1 MGKVVTTVLVVA
13 VAVAIVV
20 FAPQIAAAIGAS
32 GIFGATVTAA
42 TLATITSSLVGLGV
56 SLGMAAAA
64 SVLRKAPS
72 MSQSL
77 VDRLHTSVV
86 PSAPRKIVF
95 GTTAAGSDVRFAE
108 TFDRAGSKKDGYA
121 QIIALASHRINAV
134 KEWYL
139 EETKTWANGAIVDT
153 HDGGVLAVQTCLEG
167 KPGNG
172 FSWGSGK
179 YWTPQSTF
187 TGCAYLATRYKLDS
201 KVWPSGIPSRYT
213 TIVEGCPLYDPRR
226 DSTNGGSGA
235 HRIAD
240 QSTWA
245 FREGTVE
252 IGRNPA
258 LALLTYLLGYR
269 IAGKLVWG
277 MGIPAHRID
286 FDNFRTYANLC
297 EERVLTQSGA
307 TVQRY
312 TADGTFS
319 TGDPHETVINGLSAA
334 MGSCKLV
341 DTSGVYQLVGG
352 FDDTLGPKVDFD
364 ENDLVA
370 AAGSASPYLWK
381 PAPPTRELH
390 NIVRGRFADP
400 SSLYQ
405 LVDWG
410 VVETDPLPDAIP
422 RTLSLDLGLVTRAET
437 CQRIAKQWLLREALT
452 PGVFSAT
459 FGPKAFR
466 VQVGSLITMSLPER
480 GWNRKL
486 FRVIEQVETHDLLFT
501 MALREESSEVYAW
514 DREEKPL
521 PATIRPDGYNP
532 RDTITP
538 DNLTVSS
545 SVVEGAGGQQV
556 SEVEVTWTPAPSA
569 RIVGIQIES
578 RPTGAI
584 AWTEQAAIHDPVSGV
599 FRFGSNVG
607 GVDLA
612 VRARFRMD
620 TGVYS
625 EWVGADVV
633 SAAIEIVDG
642 QARENATAA
651 IDQAQQA
658 QETANSAVSQT
669 SVLTQQLAQLD
680 ADVAAQKETTDQ
692 LVETYGS
699 TDSARDYATVAET
712 AAGNSVAA
720 NDQAQIAAQAIDQA
734 KAIVLSARDQTQQFS
749 QDTAATK
756 AATEVLKTATEQVR
770 DQAQQAAQSADG
782 SAQSVANNVAIV
794 TARSEE
800 AGRSA
805 AAADASKIAAK
816 TTVAAMLP
824 HDFAQGFEYWGADWA
839 TGSAA
844 MSSDWTHLDTEYG
857 RVARVTNAGGEKDI
871 ANAGSI
877 PIVAGRKMRITVK
890 WRVVDSYAGVPAMQI
905 FRIGMPGLAGGQFNN
920 AAKNFGI
927 TVNAEGWGSNNG
939 FATAIYEFSSDELAN
954 GNPQSARA
962 RVLVR
967 LNSPGVYDF
976 QSIRFEDVTG
986 EVIAAGH
993 AQASAE
999 SDRSAA
1005 AHEDASSQ
1013 NAAATQADRILA
1025 QTASG
1030 DAKTYRD
1037 QSVAVQQTVSG
1048 QVSTVTEQAG
1058 IAARAANI
1066 AASRAGGNIV
1076 GKATFDATGRGD
1088 WGGSGT
1094 VQYDSSINAYVLQQ
1108 TDRDLTEG
1116 DMIPGD
1122 WSNRN
1127 IRVSGNAAA
1136 YADFPAG
1143 AGLNFQR
1150 ADGSL
1155 SYVYWQARP
1164 AHTGYGDFSFI
1175 LTLPQ
1180 NVVAIRPFLNSD
1192 GNWGVAGHGVNWR
1205 SIRMEDITQET
1216 RASGFADASAAHAA
1230 TASAENDAAGQSAQA
1245 AEVSNLAS
1253 KTNSD
1258 NAQRSAEAGAAHEAG
1273 AASYSNNAEQQ
1284 AAAAEKSKLTARA
1297 TAQAMMPS
1305 DFTDISMWTG
1315 DWGGGTGSYEG
1326 DSRFTAYDD
1335 SSEGRVLR
1343 VWNNPAWAPHVA
1355 SVGREPLVRDK
1366 TYKITI
1372 TWKLVGQQPSEN
1384 PVNGTLYA
1392 VGIHANGTANG
1403 YIETGCS
1410 IAPGWAGWG
1419 SGWAVQSLTVTSN
1432 SLMDQ
1437 GCQWIRPLFR
1447 LDSQGVYFYK
1457 SLEIRDVTGEVNAEG
1472 SAQASAE
1479 HAASASAANNAAGQ
1493 NAAAT
1498 QADRIAAETARGAT
1512 EALRDQTVTIR
1523 DDTAGFAQ
1531 TATDQTNLGAQYRD
1545 QSNQSANA
1553 SAGSAAS
1560 AQSAN
1565 DQAGQHA
1572 AAARA
1577 ERLMAETVVQ
1587 STLPST
1593 FGDLRNFTWDYT
1605 NGTNTLA
1612 DDSRYNAYDN
1622 PTFGRIVQVQND
1634 PAFSPHMSTKG
1645 RLALVRDKTYR
1656 ITVKWLLV
1664 GYQSGESVNA
1674 SMFAIGIKPDNSQY
1688 NDVNLGVTISSGQ
1701 AGWGT
1706 GQWATH
1712 TLDINA
1718 NTLIDQGCAWV
1729 RPLFRLDSRGIY
1741 FVQQIEIRD
1750 ITSENTTRIY
1760 AEQTAANRAAVTD
1773 LAASVSSTALLVAS
1787 YSTAGGN
1794 LLSNTDFQT
1803 RDNWNYYSAISGV
1816 DFDLNLAG
1824 DGWHPIEENVL
1835 AIRQNNGTSSGYS
1848 EWTQT
1853 INIRGDTWYDVSGR
1867 VAAHRTQA
1875 IEVYIQWIDAN
1886 GQTPWGAPSTGS
1898 FVPSSGG
1905 NTVGSFTRYGF
1916 KAKSP
1921 SGAVRANF
1929 IMRKF
1934 ATIAGQGDSY
1944 AWFLQPQVRET
1955 FENAPSP
1962 AAYSPG
1968 RPGKMLANMSS
1979 SIATNQN
1986 AIATA
1991 NSSLA
1996 NLTTTVAANGA
2007 SISTINS
2014 ALSSTDGKANQALAR
2029 AAVQLDVNGYV
2040 SGWET
2045 SNNGQSS
2052 DFTVSADRFRILK
2065 PGGGARMEFI
2075 NGRMIATDGSSWMS
2089 VYGQPFGAGNRF
2101 VEWTGPYFADL
2112 NQCSE
2117 ANAKKYVR
2125 VNGDVFFGGTL
2136 LAGSIRNSQQTSSLA
2151 NNASASTGTFGSNGG
2166 MIVANASWTYSYTSE
2181 QTYAATTQGRNAFDA
2196 DLDSFGR
2203 QYLQASGGDSWTGS
2217 KSIGLDGNGVVLNL
2231 RRNGALVAS
2240 QAGGTGLLSLEG
2252 VRPMPGD
2259 SGGRITWTYSY
2270 AASLTYTDPEH
2281 NTASRTYSADITRN
2295 LGSGANVTQRVGV
2308 STVE

>member
-286 FDNFRTYANLC
+286 FDNFRAYANVC

-312 TADGTFS
+312 TSDGTFS
-319 TGDPHETVINGLSAA
+319 TADPHETVINGLSAA

-352 FDDTLGPKVDFD
+352 YDDTLGPKVDFD

-437 CQRIAKQWLLREALT
+437 CQRIAKQWLLREAKT

-532 RDTITP
+532 RDTIAP
-538 DNLTVSS
+538 ENLTVSS
-545 SVVEGAGGQQV
+545 SVIEGAGGQQV
-556 SEVEVTWTPAPSA
+556 SEVEVTWLPAPSA
-569 RIVGIQIES
+569 RVVGIQIES

-680 ADVAAQKETTDQ
+680 ADVATAKSTAADLQA
-692 LVETYGS
+692 TYGNTVSSKANADASAQHASNAQAADQNS
-699 TDSARDYATVAET
+699 TATLALTKQVRDD
-712 AAGNSVAA
+712 AA
-720 NDQAQIAAQAIDQA
+720 NILAQTGTIRDEVIIARTDAQTANSQARGY
-734 KAIVLSARDQTQQFS
+734 RDQTVQ
-749 QDTAATK
+749 AAETTEG
-756 AATEVLKTATEQVR
+756 AAARAAESDRLAAISR
-770 DQAQQAAQSADG
+770 DQSGQSAGAAAQHESNTASFAADAQRSATASENARLSASTAAQSMMPADFGDIRNWTWDYAGGASDWSSDGRARAYDHG
-782 SAQSVANNVAIV
+782 SLGRILEINNNPAF
-794 TARSEE
+794 SPH
-800 AGRSA
+800 
-805 AAADASKIAAK
+805 IAAK
-816 TTVAAMLP
+816 
-824 HDFAQGFEYWGADWA
+824 
-839 TGSAA
+839 
-844 MSSDWTHLDTEYG
+844 G
-857 RVARVTNAGGEKDI
+857 RVNLVRDHVY
-871 ANAGSI
+871 
-877 PIVAGRKMRITVK
+877 RITVK
-890 WRVVDSYAGVPAMQI
+890 WHLVGQQPNENAQGASI
-905 FRIGMPGLAGGQFNN
+905 FAIGLRPDGTTYNSLAVAVSVAPGQA
-920 AAKNFGI
+920 
-927 TVNAEGWGSNNG
+927 GWGSSG
-939 FATAIYEFSSDELAN
+939 WATHVLEVNAN
-954 GNPQSARA
+954 TLLDQGCTWFRP
-962 RVLVR
+962 LFR
-967 LNSPGVYDF
+967 LDAQGVYDI
-976 QSIRFEDVTG
+976 QSIDTRDVTS
-986 EVIAAGH
+986 EIASKGH
-993 AQASAE
+993 ADAAAESEREVVAIQTDVTQKSAAVEQNRVRAETARADAEGFRNQSATSESNVNQALSTATQQAGISASAAKTAQSRATGNIVSRGE
-999 SDRSAA
+999 F
-1005 AHEDASSQ
+1005 DASSGKGDWTGATGVYFANDISQYILSQ
-1013 NAAATQADRILA
+1013 NDRDSYDGETIA
-1025 QTASG
+1025 GNWSN
-1030 DAKTYRD
+1030 RRFR
-1037 QSVAVQQTVSG
+1037 VSG
-1048 QVSTVTEQAG
+1048 EVQAWGSYQAQIG
-1058 IAARAANI
+1058 IHCVNNAGGNEWYIQGVANAGSWYTPFSFELLLPANVKAARA
-1066 AASRAGGNIV
+1066 
-1076 GKATFDATGRGD
+1076 
-1088 WGGSGT
+1088 
-1094 VQYDSSINAYVLQQ
+1094 VL
-1108 TDRDLTEG
+1108 
-1116 DMIPGD
+1116 
-1122 WSNRN
+1122 
-1127 IRVSGNAAA
+1127 V
-1136 YADFPAG
+1136 
-1143 AGLNFQR
+1143 
-1150 ADGSL
+1150 
-1155 SYVYWQARP
+1155 
-1164 AHTGYGDFSFI
+1164 
-1175 LTLPQ
+1175 
-1180 NVVAIRPFLNSD
+1180 SD
-1192 GNWGVAGHGVNWR
+1192 GPSGASGHGVNWR
-1205 SIRMEDITQET
+1205 SIRIEDITSEK
-1216 RASGFADASAAHAA
+1216 ASQD
-1230 TASAENDAAGQSAQA
+1230 
-1245 AEVSNLAS
+1245 
-1253 KTNSD
+1253 
-1258 NAQRSAEAGAAHEAG
+1258 
-1273 AASYSNNAEQQ
+1273 
-1284 AAAAEKSKLTARA
+1284 
-1297 TAQAMMPS
+1297 
-1305 DFTDISMWTG
+1305 
-1315 DWGGGTGSYEG
+1315 
-1326 DSRFTAYDD
+1326 
-1335 SSEGRVLR
+1335 
-1343 VWNNPAWAPHVA
+1343 
-1355 SVGREPLVRDK
+1355 
-1366 TYKITI
+1366 
-1372 TWKLVGQQPSEN
+1372 
-1384 PVNGTLYA
+1384 
-1392 VGIHANGTANG
+1392 
-1403 YIETGCS
+1403 
-1410 IAPGWAGWG
+1410 
-1419 SGWAVQSLTVTSN
+1419 
-1432 SLMDQ
+1432 
-1437 GCQWIRPLFR
+1437 
-1447 LDSQGVYFYK
+1447 
-1457 SLEIRDVTGEVNAEG
+1457 
-1472 SAQASAE
+1472 SAQASADNAAVATAKADE
-1479 HAASASAANNAAGQ
+1479 AGQHASATQSSEVRATTIADGVDKTFANSFPNYVGPTGQKAYVYLGDGGNGFQFDYGPGSGWPQPYITAQAGGRGGRYNRISFKESIPKSVGRRYRVRAWFYSNATNCQTVGLWALGTDNNAWDASAIGYGSEASPAGTVNNVAINAPGFTEFGAEFTVTDAWKPFWKPVFEFTTTGGAPNGLWHMSGITVEDITSEKASRDSADAASSAYSNAQIEAGKSG
-1493 NAAAT
+1493 N
-1498 QADRIAAETARGAT
+1498 
-1512 EALRDQTVTIR
+1512 
-1523 DDTAGFAQ
+1523 
-1531 TATDQTNLGAQYRD
+1531 
-1545 QSNQSANA
+1545 SANA
-1553 SAGSAAS
+1553 SSGSADRAE
-1560 AQSAN
+1560 AAN
-1565 DQAGQHA
+1565 DNSQ

-1577 ERLMAETVVQ
+1577 AQ
-1587 STLPST
+1587 GSA
-1593 FGDLRNFTWDYT
+1593 
-1605 NGTNTLA
+1605 A
-1612 DDSRYNAYDN
+1612 D
-1622 PTFGRIVQVQND
+1622 
-1634 PAFSPHMSTKG
+1634 
-1645 RLALVRDKTYR
+1645 
-1656 ITVKWLLV
+1656 
-1664 GYQSGESVNA
+1664 
-1674 SMFAIGIKPDNSQY
+1674 
-1688 NDVNLGVTISSGQ
+1688 
-1701 AGWGT
+1701 
-1706 GQWATH
+1706 
-1712 TLDINA
+1712 
-1718 NTLIDQGCAWV
+1718 
-1729 RPLFRLDSRGIY
+1729 
-1741 FVQQIEIRD
+1741 
-1750 ITSENTTRIY
+1750 
-1760 AEQTAANRAAVTD
+1760 ANRD
-1773 LAASVSSTALLVAS
+1773 AASVANTVSLVAT
-1787 YSTAGGN
+1787 YSTGGGN
-1794 LLSNTDFQT
+1794 MIAETSFAAGTAG
-1803 RDNWNYYSAISGV
+1803 WNFY
-1816 DFDLNLAG
+1816 
-1824 DGWHPIEENVL
+1824 
-1835 AIRQNNGTSSGYS
+1835 
-1848 EWTQT
+1848 
-1853 INIRGDTWYDVSGR
+1853 
-1867 VAAHRTQA
+1867 
-1875 IEVYIQWIDAN
+1875 
-1886 GQTPWGAPSTGS
+1886 
-1898 FVPSSGG
+1898 
-1905 NTVGSFTRYGF
+1905 
-1916 KAKSP
+1916 SP
-1921 SGAVRANF
+1921 SGSAPFQYGVDISGDAWRPTNEHTLVIRQLNGNSTDWAQWHTDQIAVEASKWYEFSASIGAHRCQAYIRIDWLDTNGNGIRSDYNVSSNYDAEKGGTSLDGWKRCWAKVQAPSNAARAH
-1929 IMRKF
+1929 IVLVKDP
-1934 ATIAGQGDSY
+1934 TIQSMGYGDSY
-1944 AWFLQPQVRET
+1944 AFYTHPMLRQTYAE
-1955 FENAPSP
+1955 AAGPSP
-1962 AAYSPG
+1962 YAPGNGSTTQAAQQ
-1968 RPGKMLANMSS
+1968 A
-1979 SIATNQN
+1979 SISQN
-1986 AIATA
+1986 STAIATT
-1991 NSSLA
+1991 NSTLA
-1996 NLTTTVAANGA
+1996 NLTTVVQSGSPNLLRNGGFQVGMNYWSATHGGWNPHVSGGWGQIADRGGDWSGQHTYIDSERVPVFGGVTYTLSADSLYYLSGGSGHSYVEIVWLDGAGNWIAQTSGPGVAATHNFTDTGA
-2007 SISTINS
+2007 NRASHKLTATAPANATQAVARLVHYKADGSSVNVIGWRQVKFEQGSVMTAYSNEAAVTTISETVTS
-2014 ALSSTDGKANQALAR
+2014 VDGKANQALAR
-2029 AAVQLDVNGYV
+2029 WGVQMDVNGYV
-2040 SGWET
+2040 SGVEMA
-2045 SNNGQSS
+2045 SNGQTS

-2151 NNASASTGTFGSNGG
+2151 NNASVSTGTFGSNGG

>member
-1 MGKVVTTVLVVA
+1 LGKVVTTVLVVA

-95 GTTAAGSDVRFAE
+95 GTTAAGADVRFAE

-139 EETKTWANGAIVDT
+139 EETRTWANGAIVDS
-153 HDGGVLAVQTCLEG
+153 HDGGVLAVQTCFEG

-226 DSTNGGSGA
+226 DSTNGGSGS

-240 QSTWA
+240 QATWT
-245 FREGTVE
+245 FREGAVE

-269 IAGKLVWG
+269 INNKLVWG

-437 CQRIAKQWLLREALT
+437 CQRIAKQWLLREAKT

-514 DREEKPL
+514 DREEKAL

-532 RDTITP
+532 RDTIAP
-538 DNLTVSS
+538 ENLTVSS
-545 SVVEGAGGQQV
+545 SVIEGAGGQQV

-612 VRARFRMD
+612 VRARYRMG

-642 QARENATAA
+642 QARENATTA
-651 IDQAQQA
+651 IDTAQQA

-680 ADVAAQKETTDQ
+680 ADVATAKSTAADLQA
-692 LVETYGS
+692 TYGNTVS
-699 TDSARDYATVAET
+699 SKANADASAQHASNAQAADQNSQAALGLTQQARDAAADILNQTGAIRDETVIARTDAQT
-712 AAGNSVAA
+712 ANSQAKGYRDQTSEAA
-720 NDQAQIAAQAIDQA
+720 NTAEGAAARAAESERLTSI
-734 KAIVLSARDQTQQFS
+734 ARDQTGQMV
-749 QDTAATK
+749 AA
-756 AATEVLKTATEQVR
+756 
-770 DQAQQAAQSADG
+770 AAQHES
-782 SAQSVANNVAIV
+782 N
-794 TARSEE
+794 TASYAAE
-800 AGRSA
+800 GQRSA
-805 AAADASKIAAK
+805 AASEKSRLNAISHAADNIVGKPSFDSTGDRGAWAGTIFVGNDPRVGFAVMWQRGRDAYEGDQIAGNWSNRRLRI
-816 TTVAAMLP
+816 TGNGAAWGPYPSNAGVQVLRSN
-824 HDFAQGFEYWGADWA
+824 GEYSWQTILARPAGADYGDFSGEVVIQPDAVSLRPFLQSDGPFSA
-839 TGSAA
+839 TDHNCAWKTLRIEDITNQRSA
-844 MSSDWTHLDTEYG
+844 E
-857 RVARVTNAGGEKDI
+857 
-871 ANAGSI
+871 
-877 PIVAGRKMRITVK
+877 
-890 WRVVDSYAGVPAMQI
+890 
-905 FRIGMPGLAGGQFNN
+905 N
-920 AAKNFGI
+920 AA
-927 TVNAEGWGSNNG
+927 A
-939 FATAIYEFSSDELAN
+939 
-954 GNPQSARA
+954 
-962 RVLVR
+962 
-967 LNSPGVYDF
+967 
-976 QSIRFEDVTG
+976 
-986 EVIAAGH
+986 
-993 AQASAE
+993 ASAE
-999 SDRSAA
+999 SQRQVAAIQTDVSQKSSAIEQDRIRTETARGQAESFRN
-1005 AHEDASSQ
+1005 Q
-1013 NAAATQADRILA
+1013 AATSEQNVSGMVQTVTGQTQLSAQHVGQTGADVSATAANVALA
-1025 QTASG
+1025 QTKA
-1030 DAKTYRD
+1030 
-1037 QSVAVQQTVSG
+1037 
-1048 QVSTVTEQAG
+1048 TEAG
-1058 IAARAANI
+1058 NAANAANSTEVRVSLLGRD
-1066 AASRAGGNIV
+1066 AASRAGGNLV
-1076 GKATFDATGRGD
+1076 GRASFDASNDRGLWRD
-1088 WGGSGT
+1088 FC
-1094 VQYDSSINAYVLQQ
+1094 SSSLDPRVGFHVLWQ
-1108 TDRDLTEG
+1108 TDRDITEG
-1116 DMIPGD
+1116 DFLPGA
-1122 WSNRN
+1122 WANRVM
-1127 IRVSGNAAA
+1127 RVSGNGAAWGP
-1136 YADFPAG
+1136 YQTI
-1143 AGLNFQR
+1143 AGLHVLLDN
-1150 ADGSL
+1150 GS
-1155 SYVYWQARP
+1155 STFVGSTARQP
-1164 AHTGYGDFSFI
+1164 GQDYGDFSFAI
-1175 LTLPQ
+1175 TLPA
-1180 NVVAIRPFLNSD
+1180 NARAVRPWLASD
-1192 GNWGVAGHGVNWR
+1192 GPWGSANHNCAWKTLRIEDVTSEKRSSDFADAASSSYSGAQYEAGQSWQH
-1205 SIRMEDITQET
+1205 SQA
-1216 RASGFADASAAHAA
+1216 ASGFKD
-1230 TASAENDAAGQSAQA
+1230 QAQA
-1245 AEVSNLAS
+1245 ANGSAWAAADS
-1253 KTNSD
+1253 
-1258 NAQRSAEAGAAHEAG
+1258 AQGSAAITTEK
-1273 AASYSNNAEQQ
+1273 
-1284 AAAAEKSKLTARA
+1284 AAAA
-1297 TAQAMMPS
+1297 
-1305 DFTDISMWTG
+1305 
-1315 DWGGGTGSYEG
+1315 
-1326 DSRFTAYDD
+1326 
-1335 SSEGRVLR
+1335 
-1343 VWNNPAWAPHVA
+1343 
-1355 SVGREPLVRDK
+1355 
-1366 TYKITI
+1366 
-1372 TWKLVGQQPSEN
+1372 
-1384 PVNGTLYA
+1384 
-1392 VGIHANGTANG
+1392 
-1403 YIETGCS
+1403 
-1410 IAPGWAGWG
+1410 
-1419 SGWAVQSLTVTSN
+1419 
-1432 SLMDQ
+1432 
-1437 GCQWIRPLFR
+1437 
-1447 LDSQGVYFYK
+1447 
-1457 SLEIRDVTGEVNAEG
+1457 
-1472 SAQASAE
+1472 
-1479 HAASASAANNAAGQ
+1479 
-1493 NAAAT
+1493 
-1498 QADRIAAETARGAT
+1498 
-1512 EALRDQTVTIR
+1512 
-1523 DDTAGFAQ
+1523 
-1531 TATDQTNLGAQYRD
+1531 
-1545 QSNQSANA
+1545 
-1553 SAGSAAS
+1553 

-1565 DQAGQHA
+1565 
-1572 AAARA
+1572 
-1577 ERLMAETVVQ
+1577 
-1587 STLPST
+1587 
-1593 FGDLRNFTWDYT
+1593 
-1605 NGTNTLA
+1605 
-1612 DDSRYNAYDN
+1612 
-1622 PTFGRIVQVQND
+1622 
-1634 PAFSPHMSTKG
+1634 
-1645 RLALVRDKTYR
+1645 
-1656 ITVKWLLV
+1656 
-1664 GYQSGESVNA
+1664 
-1674 SMFAIGIKPDNSQY
+1674 
-1688 NDVNLGVTISSGQ
+1688 
-1701 AGWGT
+1701 
-1706 GQWATH
+1706 
-1712 TLDINA
+1712 
-1718 NTLIDQGCAWV
+1718 
-1729 RPLFRLDSRGIY
+1729 
-1741 FVQQIEIRD
+1741 
-1750 ITSENTTRIY
+1750 
-1760 AEQTAANRAAVTD
+1760 
-1773 LAASVSSTALLVAS
+1773 LAATFSTG
-1787 YSTAGGN
+1787 GGN
-1794 LLSNTDFQT
+1794 LAPNTSFSVDASGWAAYAPDAFGLAWGRDDGGDAWRPTSEHTLS
-1803 RDNWNYYSAISGV
+1803 
-1816 DFDLNLAG
+1816 
-1824 DGWHPIEENVL
+1824 
-1835 AIRQNNGTSSGYS
+1835 IRQSGNNQSIWGQWHNAERYAVQGNTLY
-1848 EWTQT
+1848 EWS
-1853 INIRGDTWYDVSGR
+1853 IYA
-1867 VAAHRTQA
+1867 AAHRCNVELK
-1875 IEVYIQWIDAN
+1875 IEWYDAN
-1886 GQTPWGAPSTGS
+1886 GAFISTSWGGSRTIKTG
-1898 FVPSSGG
+1898 
-1905 NTVGSFTRYGF
+1905 GSAIGAWDRLWV
-1916 KAKSP
+1916 KAASP
-1921 SGAVRANF
+1921 PNAAQAHSVF
-1929 IMRKF
+1929 MKY
-1934 ATIAGQGDSY
+1934 ATYPGDGDSVAWMCRPQWRPTY
-1944 AWFLQPQVRET
+1944 AE
-1955 FENAPSP
+1955 APAP
-1962 AAYSPG
+1962 TVYSIG
-1968 RPGKMLANMSS
+1968 SGDALAVSMKA
-1979 SIATNQN
+1979 SISQN
-1986 AIATA
+1986 STAIATA

-1996 NLTTTVAANGA
+1996 SLATVVQSGSPNLLEIGGFSSGMSGWWASNSGWRAGISGGWGQCCWNQQDFASGGYSYLESGNVSVWGGQAYTVSADN
-2007 SISTINS
+2007 ICQINS
-2014 ALSSTDGKANQALAR
+2014 GVGYSYVELNWYDGANNWISQSSGPAYSSWHDFTDDAFGRKALKHTAFAPGNAAFVRVRLVTFKASGTIGNVGWRQVKLEPGQHMTAYSNEAAVTMISETVTSVDGKANQALAR

-2117 ANAKKYVR
+2117 VNAKKYVR

-2151 NNASASTGTFGSNGG
+2151 NNASVSTGTFGSNGG

-2217 KSIGLDGNGVVLNL
+2217 KSIDLDGNGVVLNL